1 MMRQPAPAYGS
12 ENVGDV
18 LASIRRLIAQ
28 DEATSPIIPNQTL
41 NTLPRGLTAVPAQ
54 DAPRPL
60 ETALAPVE
68 TMPLAQVEAMPLV
81 LETSKLIAPEPPA
94 ALDEAPQNSA
104 EVVTRLHLPP
114 AGRAEAAGSA
124 LRTDDSEAEPD
135 VAEIAE
141 PAPSVDAVHTDTI
154 AEPAEPV
161 PAPEADLAEVAQPQD
176 FNPWRQA
183 FTGMGFDPRSIWADP
198 PQPETHQSDPPQP
211 EPLQSEPLQS
221 ELLQSEPL
229 VDDTAHAASP
239 EATTAPTLSTTAQAE
254 ETMLQ
259 PNATVTPI
267 NPYID
272 AQHHAEIES
281 ARDGTEPHLF
291 APQDKN
297 AQKGT
302 HLRGMIRDAIRQEL
316 QGEIGNRLSRNL
328 QQMIRHEIELTLRQM
343 CEQE

>member
-94 ALDEAPQNSA
+94 AFDEAPQNSA
-104 EVVTRLHLPP
+104 EVVTRLHLAP

-141 PAPSVDAVHTDTI
+141 PAPSVDADHTDPI
-154 AEPAEPV
+154 AEPA
-161 PAPEADLAEVAQPQD
+161 
-176 FNPWRQA
+176 
-183 FTGMGFDPRSIWADP
+183 
-198 PQPETHQSDPPQP
+198 
-211 EPLQSEPLQS
+211 
-221 ELLQSEPL
+221 
-229 VDDTAHAASP
+229 
-239 EATTAPTLSTTAQAE
+239 
-254 ETMLQ
+254 
-259 PNATVTPI
+259 
-267 NPYID
+267 
-272 AQHHAEIES
+272 
-281 ARDGTEPHLF
+281 
-291 APQDKN
+291 
-297 AQKGT
+297 
-302 HLRGMIRDAIRQEL
+302 
-316 QGEIGNRLSRNL
+316 
-328 QQMIRHEIELTLRQM
+328 
-343 CEQE
+343 

>member
-68 TMPLAQVEAMPLV
+68 TMPLAQVETMPLAQVETMPLV

-176 FNPWRQA
+176 FNPWRSNE
-183 FTGMGFDPRSIWADP
+183 RK
-198 PQPETHQSDPPQP
+198 
-211 EPLQSEPLQS
+211 
-221 ELLQSEPL
+221 L
-229 VDDTAHAASP
+229 VMP
-239 EATTAPTLSTTAQAE
+239 
-254 ETMLQ
+254 
-259 PNATVTPI
+259 
-267 NPYID
+267 
-272 AQHHAEIES
+272 
-281 ARDGTEPHLF
+281 
-291 APQDKN
+291 
-297 AQKGT
+297 
-302 HLRGMIRDAIRQEL
+302 
-316 QGEIGNRLSRNL
+316 
-328 QQMIRHEIELTLRQM
+328 
-343 CEQE
+343 